1 MAGAGSGKTS
11 VITQK
16 IAWLHKTAKIPA
28 EQIFA
33 VTFTNKAAREMR
45 TRVSELVTDEI
56 VEQLNISTFHTLG
69 LNIIRRELDHL
80 PYRSG
85 FSIFGAD
92 DSLNL
97 IGELI
102 RQTGERNRARCVQ
115 IQQQISKWKT
125 ELISPAMAASLGDE
139 AKVYAAYEE
148 SLVAY
153 NALDFDDLI
162 SKPLLLLQQNEAVGT
177 LWRNRVAYLL
187 VDEYQD
193 TNNCQYELVK
203 LLVGDKPGLT
213 VVGDDDQSIYTW
225 RGARPE
231 NLQTLQTDYP
241 DLEVIKLEQ
250 NYRSTDTILKAANA
264 VIANNPHLFE
274 KRLWSEHGQGQS
286 IRVMDSD
293 NEKHEAEK
301 IAAAIHH
308 HKLVN
313 STRYGD
319 YAILFRSNY
328 QARELETALREL
340 RIPYIL
346 TGGLSFFDRTEVK
359 DALAYLRL
367 VSNPLDDTAYLRVVN
382 TPRRQ
387 IGPTTL
393 SKLGGY
399 ASQRGN
405 GLLRSSV
412 ELGLAQ
418 TLSGKSQAALRQF
431 GEFILGYHERA
442 QEENPKQ
449 LVTELFDDL
458 DFNSWLKEQSKDETQ
473 ARRRQENV
481 AELISWIERLSSKG
495 PDKTL
500 IEVVNRLCLLGM
512 IDRDDADDRQNNVA
526 LMTLHSAKGLEFPV
540 VYIAGVEEGLLPH
553 SVSLE
558 ENNVE
563 EERRLAYV
571 GITRARRELTMS
583 YAKKRKR
590 GGQVMDCEPSRFLSE
605 IPGEYLSWKQKSD
618 ITPEEKKALG
628 SSYLENMRN
637 MLQNS

>member
-1 MAGAGSGKTS
+1 
-11 VITQK
+11 
-16 IAWLHKTAKIPA
+16 
-28 EQIFA
+28 
-33 VTFTNKAAREMR
+33 
-45 TRVSELVTDEI
+45 
-56 VEQLNISTFHTLG
+56 
-69 LNIIRRELDHL
+69 
-80 PYRSG
+80 
-85 FSIFGAD
+85 
-92 DSLNL
+92 
-97 IGELI
+97 
-102 RQTGERNRARCVQ
+102 
-115 IQQQISKWKT
+115 
-125 ELISPAMAASLGDE
+125 
-139 AKVYAAYEE
+139 
-148 SLVAY
+148 
-153 NALDFDDLI
+153 
-162 SKPLLLLQQNEAVGT
+162 
-177 LWRNRVAYLL
+177 
-187 VDEYQD
+187 
-193 TNNCQYELVK
+193 
-203 LLVGDKPGLT
+203 
-213 VVGDDDQSIYTW
+213 
-225 RGARPE
+225 
-231 NLQTLQTDYP
+231 
-241 DLEVIKLEQ
+241 
-250 NYRSTDTILKAANA
+250 
-264 VIANNPHLFE
+264 
-274 KRLWSEHGQGQS
+274 
-286 IRVMDSD
+286 
-293 NEKHEAEK
+293 
-301 IAAAIHH
+301 
-308 HKLVN
+308 
-313 STRYGD
+313 
-319 YAILFRSNY
+319 
-328 QARELETALREL
+328 
-340 RIPYIL
+340 
-346 TGGLSFFDRTEVK
+346 
-359 DALAYLRL
+359 

-387 IGPTTL
+387 VGPTTL

-495 PDKTL
+495 TDKTL

-512 IDRDDADDRQNNVA
+512 IDRDDTDDRQNNVA